1 MFVEFTDQ
9 ASRLLVNHRRFKEAI
24 LRELS
29 KLDGKDRDEHS
40 NQGSMTDRG
49 LNKIH
54 HQTLSPFMNRRATST
69 AFEDHA
75 AGVGSTKPKF
85 TASDAINGYEKF
97 DGLYNA

>member
-1 MFVEFTDQ
+1 
-9 ASRLLVNHRRFKEAI
+9 
-24 LRELS
+24 
-29 KLDGKDRDEHS
+29 
-40 NQGSMTDRG
+40 
-49 LNKIH
+49 
-54 HQTLSPFMNRRATST
+54 MNRRATST